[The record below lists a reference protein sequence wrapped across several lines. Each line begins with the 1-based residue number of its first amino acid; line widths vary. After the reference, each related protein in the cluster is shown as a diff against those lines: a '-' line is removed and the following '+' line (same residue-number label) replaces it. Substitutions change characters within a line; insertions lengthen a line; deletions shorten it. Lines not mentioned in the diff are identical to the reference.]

1 MKAKKKTRAAALA
14 LVLALLLSV
23 LPVTA
28 LADDGAG
35 LNEATPTD
43 VATMTDVTTPTDE
56 LPVEQPEAGPVA
68 TPTDTA
74 TPTDAPP
81 VLADES
87 GPVPEDEDDQDAA
100 IYKLSA
106 WTITDGKAEP
116 VAAKP
121 MLRASTYTMSKS
133 STGYTFTG
141 AGTGT
146 ISAHYINGDLAWCI
160 EAVKPSVSGDQYA
173 EDAAAYAAIASV
185 VQYAYDV
192 GWLPGPTN
200 AQIAAIQAAVWVQM
214 GESIQITG
222 GPDVDGV
229 VNMANQILSY
239 ATYGGGTV
247 TVYTCVTNSGHQRM
261 ATYAPYVAPQYGSAQ
276 VIKVSANSAI
286 TDGNPCYSLE
296 GAVYG
301 IYTSRANAQADT
313 NRLGT
318 LTTNS
323 QGVSNVVDGLDSGRT
338 RFIRELIAP
347 KGYALDNKIYT
358 LYISPNTTNVLRVSD
373 EPQSDPVGVVLQKQ
387 DAATADGTPVSS
399 AVRLAGA
406 EYTVKY
412 YPALAGT
419 AEAPEVPSVAA
430 MRTWVLKTDN
440 DGFCKLDDN
449 WFISG
454 DTFFAAPNGE
464 KTVPIGIVTI
474 QETKA
479 PEGYL
484 IDPTV
489 YIRQIR
495 DDGTHA
501 EWVQS
506 YNAPI
511 VREQP
516 MRGNISITK
525 QKELGRDRALS
536 AEEGAEF
543 EVFLKSAGS
552 YAAAT
557 DLTRAKLVTDAN
569 GAATATDLPYGTY
582 TVHQTA
588 GHEGN
593 LFVADFD
600 VTIAEDGKTYSYN
613 LINERIFATVTI
625 IKKDAR
631 TGEIIPQAGVSFKL
645 YDPTGAPLTLG
656 GKDVFTTDDTGKVT
670 LPEKLEYGHGY
681 SIVEQNAP
689 EGYMLDQTPVTFEVT
704 TTEPIEVVVSDY
716 KYPTIGT
723 TATVGGLHVAPVS
736 TDTDLVDVVAYQDLI
751 PGRPVTIVTTVRDRA
766 TGKPILDKD
775 GKPITLTTDYTPTEP
790 DGNVTIHVIFD
801 STAYAGSIVNI
812 LEEVYMDGVLIAK
825 HDDLADESQTV
836 YFPAVGTKLA
846 TARGGKSVLVST
858 ELTLDDTVTITGIMP
873 GQEYELRGKLLVV
886 RKDFKTGE
894 YVSEPVLDKD
904 GNPLT
909 VTVPLTPE
917 EPDITATVTFTF
929 PAWKLGDKY
938 VVATETLYMGEL
950 LLASHAD
957 LGDKDQTVHVYERVV
972 GRITVWDNISSPRT
986 GDVGLG
992 VYAVLALLAVAGIV
1006 ALSWRR
1012 RGVAVLMAALVLTL
1026 TLPVTARAEPVIEG
1040 NRATETYH
1048 FRVAAEDETPEVP
1061 KEITVEGKTYVLTD
1075 IREWT
1080 VQHVKPVT
1088 VERTVTLTRGGSVE
1102 QNITETVDGETITL
1116 TAGDVPTVEWGTE
1129 VREYGSRADV
1139 PETLTVDGKEYALTE
1154 AHLEVRREPVS
1165 LPAVFE
1171 TEDSGSNL
1179 YYFGDKEITLDAD
1192 TPTWEGYQA
1201 DVAAYLG
1208 HGHGYEITGGRWNGD
1223 FTERDGVYSRRA
1235 TYTGWRSVGV
1245 WYATYEQQTEPVT
1258 VVYTDAEYPDGWYEL
1273 ETTAY
1278 YEQHEGSIAK
1288 VLLMAG
1294 AGVLVFS
1301 AALALII
1308 AALKKKNKKESED

>member
-1 MKAKKKTRAAALA
+1 MKAKKKTRAAAWA

-28 LADDGAG
+28 LADEGAG
-35 LNEATPTD
+35 LNAATPTD

-56 LPVEQPEAGPVA
+56 LPIEQPEAGPVA

-74 TPTDAPP
+74 TLTDAPP

-87 GPVPEDEDDQDAA
+87 GPVPEDEDDQEAA

-106 WTITDGKAEP
+106 WTISDGKAEP

-261 ATYAPYVAPQYGSAQ
+261 ATYTPYVAPQYGSAKL
-276 VIKVSANSAI
+276 IKTSANPAI
-286 TDGNPCYSLE
+286 TNGNPCYSLD

-301 IYTSRANAQADT
+301 VYSSRSKAQNNGT
-313 NRLGT
+313 RLGT
-318 LTTNS
+318 LTTNATGES
-323 QGVSNVVDGLDSGRT
+323 NTVSDLESGYNVYIKEVT
-338 RFIRELIAP
+338 AP
-347 KGYALDNKIYT
+347 KGYALDPTIYT
-358 LYISPNTTNVLRVSD
+358 LYISPNTTNVLRVED
-373 EPQSDPVGVVLQKQ
+373 TPMNDPVGVVLQKQ

-399 AVRLAGA
+399 AVKLAGA

-412 YPALAGT
+412 YPGLAGT
-419 AEAPEVPSVAA
+419 AEAPEVPNVAA
-430 MRTWVLKTDN
+430 VRTWVFKTDEN
-440 DGFCKLDDN
+440 GYCYYSSSFKVG
-449 WFISG
+449 G
-454 DTFFAAPNGE
+454 DELYFTPTGE
-464 KTVPIGIVTI
+464 ETVPIGTVTL

-495 DDGTHA
+495 DDGSGLDL
-501 EWVQS
+501 VQA

-516 MRGNISITK
+516 MRGSIAISK

-536 AEEGAEF
+536 AEAGAEF
-543 EVFLKSAGS
+543 EVYLKSAGS
-552 YAAAT
+552 YATAT
-557 DLTRAKLVTDAN
+557 DLTRAKLTTDAN

-582 TVHQTA
+582 TVHQVK

-593 LFVADFD
+593 LFVPDFD
-600 VTIAEDGKTYSYN
+600 VTIAENGKTYSYN

-631 TGEIIPQAGVSFKL
+631 TGEIIPQADVSFKV
-645 YDPTGAPLTLG
+645 YDPTGAPLILD

-681 SIVEQNAP
+681 TAVEQNAP
-689 EGYMLDQTPVTFEVT
+689 DGYMLDQTPVTFDVT

-723 TATVGGLHVAPVS
+723 TATVGSLHVAPVA

-751 PGRPVTIVTTVRDRA
+751 PGKPVTIVTTVRDRA

-812 LEEVYMDGVLIAK
+812 LEEIYMDGVLIAK
-825 HDDLADESQTV
+825 HDDLTDEAQTV
-836 YFPAVGTKLA
+836 YFPSVGTKLA
-846 TARGGKSVLVST
+846 TPRGGKSVLVST
-858 ELTLDDTVTITGIMP
+858 ELTLDDTVTFAGIMP
-873 GQEYELRGKLLVV
+873 GQEYELRGKLLLV
-886 RKDFKTGE
+886 RKDYRTGE

-904 GNPLT
+904 GNPVT
-909 VTVPLTPE
+909 VTQTITPE
-917 EPDITATVTFTF
+917 ATDTTATVSFTF
-929 PAWKLGDKY
+929 PAARLSNRY
-938 VVATETLYMGEL
+938 VVATEELYMGEL
-950 LLASHAD
+950 LLASHDD
-957 LGDKDQTVHVYERVV
+957 LGDKNQTVHVYERVV

-1006 ALSWRR
+1006 GLSWRR

-1088 VERTVTLTRGGSVE
+1088 VERTVTLTRDGGVA
-1102 QNITETVDGETITL
+1102 QTVTETVDGETVTL

-1154 AHLEVRREPVS
+1154 AHLEARREPVS

-1171 TEDSGSNL
+1171 TTDTGSNL
-1179 YYFGDKEITLDAD
+1179 YYFGDKEVALNADA
-1192 TPTWEGYQA
+1192 PTWDGYQT
-1201 DVAAYLG
+1201 DVAAYLD
-1208 HGHGYEITGGRWNGD
+1208 HGTGYEITGGRWNGD

-1288 VLLMAG
+1288 ALLMAG
-1294 AGVLVFS
+1294 AGVVVFS